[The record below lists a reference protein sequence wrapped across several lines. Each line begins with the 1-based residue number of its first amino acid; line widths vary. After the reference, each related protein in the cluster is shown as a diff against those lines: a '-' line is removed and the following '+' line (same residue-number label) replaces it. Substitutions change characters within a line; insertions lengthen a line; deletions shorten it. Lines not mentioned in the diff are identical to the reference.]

1 MKLSD
6 GREAAIL
13 KGKGKDLI
21 KAAKVAGANATSM
34 ELSFALASALT
45 QIDGKPVVYEDLGE
59 MPLDDVMTIINA
71 VGEGPKFDFPTARHI
86 IHLCRTT
93 GWRLSEVE
101 ELEWGE
107 LSYWIDEAM
116 RYSESMTPVFEV

>member
-1 MKLSD
+1 MADKQDTTEIKKKVKLSD

-21 KAAKVAGANATSM
+21 RAAKVAGANATSM

-71 VGEGPKFDFPTARHI
+71 VGEGPNFISRQPGTSSTSAEQPDGGSQK
-86 IHLCRTT
+86 
-93 GWRLSEVE
+93 
-101 ELEWGE
+101 
-107 LSYWIDEAM
+107 
-116 RYSESMTPVFEV
+116 